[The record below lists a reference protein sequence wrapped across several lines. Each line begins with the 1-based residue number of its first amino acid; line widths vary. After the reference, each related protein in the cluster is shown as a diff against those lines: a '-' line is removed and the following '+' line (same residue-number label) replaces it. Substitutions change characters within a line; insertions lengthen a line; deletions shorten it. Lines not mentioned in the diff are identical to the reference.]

1 MSVETITIIITAAT
15 LVVTIVG
22 GLFGVSAWILRQM
35 DERFAQSDAR
45 VDARF
50 DKVDVRFE
58 KVDAQFEKVDE
69 RFTQADA
76 SVNARFNTV
85 DEQFKEMGTQMS
97 GLRAELNDVKVAV
110 ARLEGPHQRLI
121 LPPHSSGA

>member
-1 MSVETITIIITAAT
+1 MSVETITIILTAAT

-35 DERFAQSDAR
+35 NERFAQSDAR

-50 DKVDVRFE
+50 DKVD
-58 KVDAQFEKVDE
+58 A
-69 RFTQADA
+69 RFTQADD

-121 LPPHSSGA
+121 LPPH